1 MRKVSVIS
9 NKMRNIIERPYYMDK
24 FRPYIGQPII
34 KVLTG
39 QRRIG
44 KSYILLQLI
53 EKIKHEDLNANIIAI
68 NKELKEFSNIHTDDE
83 LYQYI
88 HQRLSSEQANY
99 VFIDEIQEIPN
110 FQNSLRSL
118 LAEGNCDLY
127 CTGSNANML
136 SGELATLLAGRYMEF
151 PIHSLS
157 FREFLDFHRLENN
170 NESLQKYMRIGGM
183 PYLIHL
189 NGDER
194 LSMDYLQ
201 NLYSTIL
208 LKDVIARKQIR
219 NVDFLER
226 LVNYLADNIG
236 SLFSASNIS
245 KYLKSQRQQLPT
257 QMVIDY
263 STALSQAYFL
273 YKVSRADIQG
283 LKIFE
288 IGEKYYFEDLGIRN
302 AICGIN
308 PLSDIQK
315 WMENLVYMQL
325 LRLGYQVLVGKIDT
339 LEIDF
344 IAHRL
349 EERIYLQ
356 VSFRIE
362 AERTRDREMAPL
374 LRVSDHFPKYIIT
387 LDDFTTGITPEG
399 INIVHLRD
407 FLFMESL

>member
-136 SGELATLLAGRYMEF
+136 SGELATLLAGRYIEF

-236 SLFSASNIS
+236 SLFS
-245 KYLKSQRQQLPT
+245 Q
-257 QMVIDY
+257 
-263 STALSQAYFL
+263 
-273 YKVSRADIQG
+273 
-283 LKIFE
+283 
-288 IGEKYYFEDLGIRN
+288 
-302 AICGIN
+302 
-308 PLSDIQK
+308 
-315 WMENLVYMQL
+315 
-325 LRLGYQVLVGKIDT
+325 
-339 LEIDF
+339 
-344 IAHRL
+344 
-349 EERIYLQ
+349 
-356 VSFRIE
+356 
-362 AERTRDREMAPL
+362 
-374 LRVSDHFPKYIIT
+374 
-387 LDDFTTGITPEG
+387 
-399 INIVHLRD
+399 
-407 FLFMESL
+407 